1 MMASQ
6 IVAPEDDWM
15 DRYERFTWMAWE
27 WNVTG
32 AKAILRDHPER
43 VEYASME
50 QLANATH
57 GLIRKDPD
65 WVREMPDANLDRP
78 LIFAQLYLGNRWQQL
93 LIDGH
98 HRLEARHTRGR
109 TDQVPCFVLSQ
120 AESKRLYCGVG
131 GKRSPYWKVQVER

>member
-6 IVAPEDDWM
+6 IVAPEGDWM

-50 QLANATH
+50 QLA
-57 GLIRKDPD
+57 
-65 WVREMPDANLDRP
+65 
-78 LIFAQLYLGNRWQQL
+78 
-93 LIDGH
+93 
-98 HRLEARHTRGR
+98 ARHTRGR